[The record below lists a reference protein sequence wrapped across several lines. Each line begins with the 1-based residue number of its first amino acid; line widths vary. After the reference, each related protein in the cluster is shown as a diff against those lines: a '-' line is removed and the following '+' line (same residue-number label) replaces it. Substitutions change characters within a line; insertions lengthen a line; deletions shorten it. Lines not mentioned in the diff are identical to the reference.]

1 VVSRNIGEFVAAGV
15 PVFDPWD
22 SLFHWG
28 VTAVKIS
35 APVTLDALMKAAQR
49 KR

>member
-1 VVSRNIGEFVAAGV
+1 VSRDIGEFVAAGV

-22 SLFHWG
+22 SVFHRG
-28 VTAVKIS
+28 VIAVKIS
-35 APVTLDALMKAAQR
+35 TPVTLDALMKAAQR